1 MAAAAAATVLT
12 NDQQTLCC
20 GSSCEVSD
28 GLSGGDGDAHSAK
41 RKRENETLE
50 EEVVQDGIDG
60 FKLGS
65 KKLRTEEG
73 CKDGEVDNATTA

>member
-1 MAAAAAATVLT
+1 MA
-12 NDQQTLCC
+12 
-20 GSSCEVSD
+20 
-28 GLSGGDGDAHSAK
+28 
-41 RKRENETLE
+41 RENETLE